1 LQQVIQML
9 TYLYLSKPQTSVSEI
24 QATSSVDK
32 QGGVNAL
39 ALRIYAETDQS
50 PHRLRRGSPMVH
62 LTMSLADLLGQ
73 FRDCFAR
80 PESFA
85 VFQPVVAAWILC
97 LRCRTLTE
105 VWQLTGLGPKMHYD
119 AIYSLFASAKWDWD
133 ELGTLLCLLILA
145 HLVPFGLITI
155 AVDDTLC
162 HKRGKQI
169 AFGGIFL
176 DPVLSTRSR
185 KILRF
190 GLNYVVVAVVVRLPF
205 RPDRYFAF
213 PVLWRVFRKK
223 GQEGHCKRTALAA
236 QLVCHLA
243 RAMPCRSFCLVADC
257 AYINATV
264 LADLP
269 DNVIVIGPL
278 SKKAALYLPPMP
290 KLERQKG
297 APRKKGLRL
306 PTPAQLLEM
315 PQRLEELASKHGE
328 EFALVSSFN
337 AKGWAACEEEFTLP
351 KVTKK
356 LRVQT
361 VHGVLWY
368 HACKQQPVTIAMI
381 HDPQEEKEGK
391 WRDEV
396 LVSTKVEIT
405 AAQMI
410 AEYGKRWSVEMAF
423 HDSKQFLGLED
434 PQVWTPQSVERAHP
448 MAWFCLS
455 LVLLWYALNRDQ
467 VEKVKR
473 ERPWYKK
480 MVGDTFT
487 EMLGAMRLWLWQQR
501 LFGDAGQRAASVEMV
516 EKLLNEM
523 AAVA

>member
-1 LQQVIQML
+1 M
-9 TYLYLSKPQTSVSEI
+9 E
-24 QATSSVDK
+24 
-32 QGGVNAL
+32 
-39 ALRIYAETDQS
+39 
-50 PHRLRRGSPMVH
+50 H
-62 LTMSLADLLGQ
+62 LTVSLAELLGT

-80 PESFA
+80 RESFA
-85 VFQPVVAAWILC
+85 VFEPVVVAWILC

-119 AIYSLFASAKWDWD
+119 AIYSLFASAQWDWD
-133 ELGTLLCLLILA
+133 ELGTLLCLLILT
-145 HLVPFGLITI
+145 HLLPFGLISV

-162 HKRGKQI
+162 HKRGKKI

-190 GLNYVVVAVVVRLPF
+190 GLNYVVVAVVVSLPF
-205 RPDRYFAF
+205 RPDRYFAL

-223 GQEGHCKRTALAA
+223 GQEGHVKRTELAA
-236 QLVCHLA
+236 QLVRHLA
-243 RAMPCRSFCLVADC
+243 MAMPCRSFCLVADS

-269 DNVIVIGPL
+269 DNVVVIGPL
-278 SKKAALYLPPMP
+278 PKKAALYLPAMP
-290 KLERQKG
+290 KIPGQKG

-306 PTPAQLLEM
+306 PTPAQLLEK
-315 PQRLEELASKHGE
+315 PEQFAELAGKHRD
-328 EFALVSSFN
+328 EFALVSALN
-337 AKGWAACEEEFTLP
+337 TEGWSAREEKFTLP
-351 KVTKK
+351 KGQKT

-361 VHGVLWY
+361 LRGVLWY
-368 HACKQQPVTIAMI
+368 HACKQAPVTVTLI

-396 LVSTKVEIT
+396 LVSTKVGIT
-405 AAQMI
+405 AAEMI
-410 AEYGKRWSVEMAF
+410 PEYGKRWSVELAF

-434 PQVWTPQSVERAHP
+434 PEVRTPRSVERAHP

-455 LVLLWYALNRDQ
+455 LVILWYALNREQ
-467 VEKVKR
+467 IEKVRR

-480 MVGDTFT
+480 KVGDTFT
-487 EMLGAMRLWLWQQR
+487 EMLGAIRLRLWRQR
-501 LFGDAGQRAASVEMV
+501 LFREAGKRVVSVEMV
-516 EKLLNEM
+516 ENLLNEM
-523 AAVA
+523 AAVG

>member
-1 LQQVIQML
+1 M
-9 TYLYLSKPQTSVSEI
+9 E
-24 QATSSVDK
+24 
-32 QGGVNAL
+32 
-39 ALRIYAETDQS
+39 
-50 PHRLRRGSPMVH
+50 H
-62 LTMSLADLLGQ
+62 LTGSLAELLGS
-73 FRDCFAR
+73 FSGCFAR
-80 PESFA
+80 RESFA
-85 VFQPVVAAWILC
+85 VFEPVVLAWILC

-133 ELGTLLCLLILA
+133 ELGTLLCLLILT
-145 HLVPFGLITI
+145 HLVPFGLISI

-162 HKRGKQI
+162 HKRGKNV

-190 GLNYVVVAVVVRLPF
+190 GLNYVVVAVVVSLPF
-205 RPDRYFAF
+205 RPDRYFAL

-223 GQEGHCKRTALAA
+223 GQEGHVKRTELAA
-236 QLVCHLA
+236 QLIRHLA
-243 RAMPCRSFCLVADC
+243 MAMPCRSFCLVADC

-269 DNVIVIGPL
+269 DNVVVIGPV
-278 SKKAALYLPPMP
+278 SKKAALFLPALP
-290 KLERQKG
+290 KVQGQKG

-306 PTPAQLLEM
+306 PTPAQLLEK
-315 PQRLEELASKHGE
+315 PERLEELAGKHGE
-328 EFALVSSFN
+328 EFALVSALN
-337 AKGWAACEEEFTLP
+337 AEGWAAREEEIILP
-351 KVTKK
+351 KVKK
-356 LRVQT
+356 TLRVQT
-361 VHGVLWY
+361 LHGVLWY
-368 HACKQQPVTIAMI
+368 HACKQKPVTVTLL

-396 LVSTKVEIT
+396 LVSTKVETT
-405 AAQMI
+405 AAEMVAQ
-410 AEYGKRWSVEMAF
+410 YGKRWSIELAF

-434 PQVWTPQSVERAHP
+434 PEVRTPLSVERAHP

-455 LVLLWYALNRDQ
+455 LVILWYALNREQ
-467 VEKVKR
+467 IEKVRR

-480 MVGDTFT
+480 TVGDTFT
-487 EMLGAMRLWLWQQR
+487 EMLGAMRLRLWHQR
-501 LFGDAGQRAASVEMV
+501 LFGEAGKRVVSVEMV
-516 EKLLNEM
+516 ENLLNEM